1 MNPCK
6 VCILDRKHREVIDEA
21 LRNAVPLDEIAR
33 GCGIG
38 RSSLHRHFHR
48 HMSPDRSA
56 AHPSD
61 VAPVRATERMPAAVA
76 ASEPPVAETRK
87 ARPTKQQLI
96 NRIEML
102 WGEGLDGLA
111 VSKQPISVI
120 RADGSQFQ
128 IPRDLKARK
137 GFLGELRELVRL
149 QGEATGEL
157 VRGSVEA
164 NFAIQIVMPTMTSV
178 PSESGPHDPAI
189 IDIAVVKRS

>member
-128 IPRDLKARK
+128 IPGDLKARK

-178 PSESGPHDPAI
+178 PSESGPHDPPI

>member
-38 RSSLHRHFHR
+38 RSSLDRHFHR

-128 IPRDLKARK
+128 IPGDLKARK

>member
-1 MNPCK
+1 M
-6 VCILDRKHREVIDEA
+6 IDEA

-38 RSSLHRHFHR
+38 RSSLDRHFHR

-128 IPRDLKARK
+128 IPGDLKARK

-178 PSESGPHDPAI
+178 PSESGPHDPPI